1 MADAERASESEH
13 ALRHLVEEG
22 TRAAR
27 QPPLSHL
34 RRRARRRRTFRE
46 VATVTAVAAAVVAVF
61 PLVSSFDRSGTS
73 TPGPTAPQPAASPKS
88 LIATPTETV
97 PGGTITLTGAGC
109 ASGASVSF
117 GIRWD
122 RGAKL
127 SLSMEEQKTSPGQ
140 AQTTATA
147 AGTHQLASA
156 DALATGSF
164 EATVTIPTSPA
175 INRPTLWARCRTAAP
190 SHQLTQYVSI
200 VVRSPN

>member
-13 ALRHLVEEG
+13 CLRHLVEEG

-46 VATVTAVAAAVVAVF
+46 VATVTALAAAVVAVF
-61 PLVSSFDRSGTS
+61 PLVASVDRSGTS
-73 TPGPTAPQPAASPKS
+73 APGPAAPHSPSPRS

-97 PGGTITLTGAGC
+97 PGGTITLTGGGC
-109 ASGASVSF
+109 APGTSVSF

-140 AQTTATA
+140 PQTTATA

-164 EATVTIPTSPA
+164 EATVKIPTSPA
-175 INRPTLWARCRTAAP
+175 INKPTLWARCRTTAP

-200 VVRSPN
+200 VVRSTD

>member
-1 MADAERASESEH
+1 MADAEPASEH
-13 ALRHLVEEG
+13 GLRHLVEEG

-27 QPPLSHL
+27 RPPLPDL

-61 PLVSSFDRSGTS
+61 PLVASFDRSGTS
-73 TPGPTAPQPAASPKS
+73 TPGPTAPHSASPKS

-97 PGGTITLTGAGC
+97 PGGTITLTGTGC
-109 ASGASVSF
+109 APGKSVSF

-140 AQTTATA
+140 PQATATA
-147 AGTHQLASA
+147 AGTHQLASV
-156 DALATGSF
+156 DALPTGSF
-164 EATVTIPTSPA
+164 EARVRIPTSPA
-175 INRPTLWARCRTAAP
+175 INKPTLWASCGTSAS